1 MITPNVSKRFQQGSS
16 LIELMISSLIG
27 LILLGVIGSVFLSLQ
42 KTARE
47 KSLELHLL
55 QAVNLTFSVMK
66 EDIQRAGYD
75 GGDGHSLKL
84 SGATNTIT
92 ISGGTSIGF
101 VYFKEDSVDNENYR
115 NIKYEKRDTRLF
127 ICEKGVVSQTQIL
140 TSDGIGFCRSLFDE
154 DIFQVTQFTVSSGT
168 VTNGQNTSAL
178 TDIQLGLQTVDGS
191 FSKVETVSI
200 KQRNWQ

>member
-1 MITPNVSKRFQQGSS
+1 MTTQNVSLFYQRGSS

-75 GGDGHSLKL
+75 GGKGNSLKL
-84 SGATNTIT
+84 SGAMDTIAL
-92 ISGGTSIGF
+92 SGASSVGF
-101 VYFKEDSVDNENYR
+101 VYFKKGSPVNKDYR
-115 NIKYEKRDTRLF
+115 NIKYEKRDTRLL
-127 ICEKGVVSQTQIL
+127 ICEKGVVSQAQIL
-140 TSDGIGFCRSLFDE
+140 TFDGIDFCRSLFDE
-154 DIFQVTQFTVSSGT
+154 DIFQVTKFSVSSGT
-168 VTNGQNTSAL
+168 VTNGKTTSAL
-178 TDIQLGLQTVDGS
+178 TEVELGLQTVDGS
-191 FSKVETVSI
+191 FSKVKTVSI